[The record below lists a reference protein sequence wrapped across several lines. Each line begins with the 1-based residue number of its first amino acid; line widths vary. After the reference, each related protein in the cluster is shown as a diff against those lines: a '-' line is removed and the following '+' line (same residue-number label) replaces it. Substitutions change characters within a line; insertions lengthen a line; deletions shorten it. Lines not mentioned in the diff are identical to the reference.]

1 MLKALELNDYE
12 FPVATDL
19 DYYGPEANESDVEDY
34 EEFAAEYLSK
44 FANETVTT
52 YSVDQY
58 SRNEPEGMKEL
69 RQKVWDAYCN
79 R

>member
-1 MLKALELNDYE
+1 MIKALEFNDYQ

-19 DYYGPEANESDVEDY
+19 DYYGPEASESDVEDY
-34 EEFAAEYLSK
+34 EEFAAEYLSRI
-44 FANETVTT
+44 AGETVTT

-58 SRNEPEGMKEL
+58 DRNEPKGMKEL